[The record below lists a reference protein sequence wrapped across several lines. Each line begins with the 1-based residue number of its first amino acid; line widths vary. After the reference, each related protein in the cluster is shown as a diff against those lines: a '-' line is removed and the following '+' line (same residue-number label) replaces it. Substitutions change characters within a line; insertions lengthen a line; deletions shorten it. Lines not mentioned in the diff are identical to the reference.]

1 LKGAAVG
8 MLMAFH
14 TARARQMKEAPGLVK
29 SKLPNLVL
37 MDIAMG
43 GLEAVARNTK
53 SSSAA
58 KM

>member
-1 LKGAAVG
+1 
-8 MLMAFH
+8 
-14 TARARQMKEAPGLVK
+14 VK
-29 SKLPNLVL
+29 SKPPNIVL